1 MKKIDIEKYIVN
13 YFIEKEGKGII
24 KILFKIN
31 LFEEG
36 IIDSLDLVTISIE
49 IENKFNVKINPNSS
63 ETLKNFTHVKKI
75 IKYIFSKK

>member
-75 IKYIFSKK
+75 IEYIFSKK